1 MGGGRRV
8 VIGGA
13 PMVLDRRQAAPLI
26 GGAVCNRFIGN
37 EQVLFVIARLGTS
50 RGNLPLLV
58 LRTPKVITAQPN

>member
-1 MGGGRRV
+1 MRKRV

-13 PMVLDRRQAAPLI
+13 PTVLDRRRAAPLI
-26 GGAVCNRFIGN
+26 GGAVCNCFIGS
-37 EQVLFVIARLGTS
+37 EKVLFVIARLGTS